1 MKDYR
6 RQRPKSLAYM
16 KLKGAHRNPDEYEAL
31 PSCPHC
37 LGGGRVSRGVVEGV
51 YHCSQCNTDFE

>member
-1 MKDYR
+1 
-6 RQRPKSLAYM
+6 M